1 MCVCSPPAVPGCF
14 LPSSSHTEVLPP
26 HPASRRLIPLR
37 TKKKGFE
44 CALRNNNSPQTLE
57 GKTTRGKCMPVDAV
71 PTGRQRSAL
80 LLDSPSVPAWNTSTI
95 VLAGHSGWPGMSAKA
110 RRATADATRI
120 LWTMTVANYCLT
132 VDSASS
138 AFLAIDATLPGG
150 VSASAMTTSLASGD
164 RRWLLSKFVSAPLHC
179 SRLVMSLPFLLRV

>member
-1 MCVCSPPAVPGCF
+1 MHASGCCANGPA
-14 LPSSSHTEVLPP
+14 TI
-26 HPASRRLIPLR
+26 RLIVGLS
-37 TKKKGFE
+37 E
-44 CALRNNNSPQTLE
+44 CACLE
-57 GKTTRGKCMPVDAV
+57 HEHDR
-71 PTGRQRSAL
+71 
-80 LLDSPSVPAWNTSTI
+80 
-95 VLAGHSGWPGMSAKA
+95 AGGWPGMSAKA

-132 VDSASS
+132 VGSASS

-179 SRLVMSLPFLLRV
+179 SRLVMSLPFLLRL